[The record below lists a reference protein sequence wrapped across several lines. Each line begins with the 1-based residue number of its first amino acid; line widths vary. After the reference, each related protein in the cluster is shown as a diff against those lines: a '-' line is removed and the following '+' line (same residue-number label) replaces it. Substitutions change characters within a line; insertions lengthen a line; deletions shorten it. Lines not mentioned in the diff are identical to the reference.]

1 MSFMFSTFNIA
12 DGSGTYAGNHGIN
25 LGNGL
30 TLLKTAGYTEIM
42 VFSFNVSA

>member
-12 DGSGTYAGNHGIN
+12 DGSVAYAGNHGIN
-25 LGNGL
+25 LGNSL

-42 VFSFNVSA
+42 VFPFNVSA